1 VPGKSI
7 VLPKSVDL
15 IKVVDIDLDMIR
27 KKYLHNQF
35 MKSRTLTKNDISFLV
50 EETNSSV
57 EFVMT
62 EGEKYNIK
70 MEDENE

>member
-1 VPGKSI
+1 
-7 VLPKSVDL
+7 
-15 IKVVDIDLDMIR
+15 
-27 KKYLHNQF
+27 